1 LLSKRRIKKPLAI
14 FILFLISF
22 SLIISIFYYTYVKNH
37 PVNPSE
43 FPIIN
48 IKSEDKIDSNTKFT
62 DCTFELDTKGES
74 KDVGPINAEIKLR
87 GSFNAQ
93 MPKKEYR
100 IKLSDQIEL
109 LEMPE
114 ENDWQLFAMF
124 MDITHLRIKL
134 SFDLYRELL
143 ATDPTAILP
152 DSRYVCLYINDDF
165 QGLYLLAQRNN
176 RRLFGLDDAQNTINS
191 SLIFQAG
198 TRSTDFKDYDDNTWD
213 QDWPNEYEGYY
224 IMNAIMINLV
234 SFIRDAPD
242 VIFFDNKSGIFTIFD
257 KLNLIDFFLFN
268 FFILHKDFWA
278 NNYYLVRNTNPNKFF
293 LVPWDFDQSFGQF
306 LTREYDSDENSE
318 QEIFSR
324 NYLFYRLLIN
334 DNFRQECKKRWFE
347 LRETIFTEEIIL
359 DLISEYY
366 SEIKDVLYL
375 DTEMWYPM
383 LFGENWKKETLDLKI
398 KALYEWIP
406 NRLSFCDLY
415 FSNY

>member
-1 LLSKRRIKKPLAI
+1 M
-14 FILFLISF
+14 
-22 SLIISIFYYTYVKNH
+22 IISIFYYTYIKNH
-37 PVNPSE
+37 PVYPSE

-48 IKSEDKIDSNTKFT
+48 IKSDNKIDSNQKYS

-74 KDVGPINAEIKLR
+74 EDVGPINAKIKLK
-87 GSFNAQ
+87 GDFNTK
-93 MPKKEYR
+93 MPKKDYR
-100 IKLSDQIEL
+100 IKLSVQKEL
-109 LEMPE
+109 LKMHE

-134 SFDLYRELL
+134 SFDLYRKLL

-152 DSRYVCLYINDDF
+152 DSRYICLYINGEF

-176 RRLFGLDDAQNTINS
+176 RRFFGLDEAQNNVNS

-198 TRSTDFKDYDDNTWD
+198 TRSTDFKDYDDSTWD

-224 IMNAIMINLV
+224 IMNQIMINLV
-234 SFIRDAPD
+234 SFVRDSPD
-242 VIFFDNKSGIFTIFD
+242 IILFDNKSGIYTKFD
-257 KLNLIDFFLFN
+257 KLNLIDFFLYN

-278 NNYYLVRNTNPNKFF
+278 NNYYLVRNTYPNKFF

-324 NYLFYRLLIN
+324 NYLFYRLLLN
-334 DNFRQECKKRWFE
+334 ESFRQDCKKRWFE
-347 LRETIFTEEIIL
+347 LRETILTEEMIL
-359 DLISEYY
+359 DLVSEYY
-366 SEIKDVLYL
+366 NEIKDVLYV
-375 DTEMWYPM
+375 DSEMWYPK
-383 LFGENWKKETLDLKI
+383 LYGEKWDKETVDIKI

-406 NRLSFCDLY
+406 KRLSFCDLY